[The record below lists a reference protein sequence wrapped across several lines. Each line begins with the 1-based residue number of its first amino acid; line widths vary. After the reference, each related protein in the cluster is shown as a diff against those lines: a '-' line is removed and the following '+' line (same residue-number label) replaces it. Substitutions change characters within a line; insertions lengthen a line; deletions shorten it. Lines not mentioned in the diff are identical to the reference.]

1 MAITNGITNT
11 SLVGDLR
18 LAQML
23 SQEIRLL
30 LRDVNN
36 LRNTPFID
44 FVGSINGMGSDTIR
58 VRKAG
63 LDGRDAFA
71 ALVNED
77 DAASNTA
84 LTDGHVDVAVVRAA
98 LRYQLTDLAGLTE
111 FQTPNGVD
119 VFRIAQSM
127 AGSYE
132 AYFASLTADTIDDFT
147 ASAGVSGAVFNV
159 DAMLDGIFTLEK
171 ADSNRGVPGPFA
183 GILSPKQLT
192 ELQDDLRNESNSI
205 FSYSPATLE
214 AIGAK
219 GPGYVGRFLNVDLY
233 TSSYINT
240 DGSGDLNGALVGVG
254 ALGYATGVPSDI
266 PGAADFMQMGDIIV
280 EMERDA
286 STASTIV
293 MGHAYLG
300 MAVLED
306 ARGVK
311 LISVA

>member
-1 MAITNGITNT
+1 MAIANGITNT
-11 SLVGDLR
+11 SLVADLR

-36 LRNTPFID
+36 LRNTPYID

-71 ALVNED
+71 ALANED

-84 LTDGHVDVAVVRAA
+84 LTDSSVDVAVVRAA

-111 FQTPNGVD
+111 FVTPNGID

-183 GILSPKQLT
+183 GILHPKQLT

-205 FSYSPATLE
+205 FAYSPATLE
-214 AIGAK
+214 AISAK

-233 TSSYINT
+233 SSSYVNT
-240 DGSGDLNGALVGVG
+240 DGTDRQGALFGVG
-254 ALGYATGVPSDI
+254 ALSYADGVPAAL
-266 PGAADFMQMGDIIV
+266 PGSVDAMNMGPIV
-280 EMERDA
+280 VELDRDPASA
-286 STASTIV
+286 STSV
-293 MGHAYLG
+293 VGHAYLG
-300 MAVLED
+300 MAVID
-306 ARGVK
+306 DDRGVR
-311 LISVA
+311 LRSVD

>member
-1 MAITNGITNT
+1 M
-11 SLVGDLR
+11 
-18 LAQML
+18 
-23 SQEIRLL
+23 
-30 LRDVNN
+30 
-36 LRNTPFID
+36 
-44 FVGSINGMGSDTIR
+44 
-58 VRKAG
+58 
-63 LDGRDAFA
+63 
-71 ALVNED
+71 
-77 DAASNTA
+77 
-84 LTDGHVDVAVVRAA
+84 TDGHVDVAVVRAA
-98 LRYQLTDLAGLTE
+98 LQYEITDLAGLTE
-111 FQTPNGVD
+111 FQTPNGID

-147 ASAGVSGAVFNV
+147 ASAGVSGAVFTV

-205 FSYSPATLE
+205 FAFSPATLE

-240 DGSGDLNGALVGVG
+240 DGSGDLNGALFGVG
-254 ALGYATGVPSDI
+254 GLGYATGVPSDI

-280 EMERDA
+280 EMSRNA
-286 STASTIV
+286 STASTV
-293 MGHAYLG
+293 VTGHSYLG
-300 MAVLED
+300 MAVLD
-306 ARGVK
+306 DNRGCK

>member
-71 ALVNED
+71 ALANED

-111 FQTPNGVD
+111 FQTPNGID

-171 ADSNRGVPGPFA
+171 ADSNRGVPGP
-183 GILSPKQLT
+183 SDRDW
-192 ELQDDLRNESNSI
+192 E
-205 FSYSPATLE
+205 
-214 AIGAK
+214 
-219 GPGYVGRFLNVDLY
+219 
-233 TSSYINT
+233 
-240 DGSGDLNGALVGVG
+240 
-254 ALGYATGVPSDI
+254 TGFV
-266 PGAADFMQMGDIIV
+266 
-280 EMERDA
+280 
-286 STASTIV
+286 
-293 MGHAYLG
+293 
-300 MAVLED
+300 
-306 ARGVK
+306 
-311 LISVA
+311 

>member
-18 LAQML
+18 LAQAL
-23 SQEIRLL
+23 SMEIRLL
-30 LRDVNN
+30 LKDTNN

-44 FVGSINGMGSDTIR
+44 FVGSINGLGSDTIR

-63 LDGRDAFA
+63 LDGRDVFA
-71 ALVNED
+71 AMAAED

-98 LRYQLTDLAGLTE
+98 LRYQMTDLANLTE
-111 FQTPNGVD
+111 YQTPNGID

-132 AYFASLTADTIDDFT
+132 AYFASLTADAIDDFT
-147 ASAGVSGAVFNV
+147 ASAGATGSVFTV
-159 DAMLDGIFTLEK
+159 DSMLDAIFTLEK

-183 GILSPKQLT
+183 GILHPKQLT
-192 ELQDDLRNESNSI
+192 ELQDDLRNESNS
-205 FSYSPATLE
+205 FFAYSPATLD
-214 AIGAK
+214 AISAK
-219 GPGYVGRFLNVDLY
+219 GPGYVGRFLNVDMY
-233 TSSYINT
+233 SSSYVNT
-240 DGSGDLNGALVGVG
+240 DGSGDLNGAIFGVQ
-254 ALGYATGVPSDI
+254 ALGYATGVPAEI
-266 PGAADFMQMGDIIV
+266 AGAADFMQMGDIIV
-280 EMERDA
+280 ELDRDS
-286 STASTIV
+286 STASTII

-300 MAVLED
+300 LAVLD
-306 ARGVK
+306 DNRGCK